1 MKSLKIFF
9 LTALVA
15 VASMFTAC
23 TEDHDW
29 SAGEQVTGAQVYFA
43 NGVETNVTVEA
54 ETSSFEVTVMRGNV
68 DEAATVPLKIAV
80 SAAKVDEEADPIN
93 YAELFTVPSN
103 VSFGAGKDSAKFTV
117 SFDRASLEDGQTY
130 TLTFSINDAGAV
142 TPYGYDQQTW
152 TLVVPE
158 PMVLLGTGYWTDDIE
173 SAMFGIETPTYPVE
187 VWENLKNPGWL
198 YLKDLYTFAY
208 VDALINNWGMSEE
221 DVEALKSTWEA
232 DTYVLINIA
241 DPTQVYIPYQE
252 VGNVIGNGPTQIG
265 SVKDAYGTLENG
277 IITFP
282 VQGLVWGDEHNGGPY
297 YSNPNGATKLY
308 MPGTPMTD
316 FSLELAYGGFR
327 VAEDNATVYPIA
339 RAAYG
344 EDVAEIQYAFVAGD
358 ITKDAEALN
367 AALNGIEDGSVV
379 SNKVAVTIAGEDE
392 ETGEPILEMNLESVE
407 GAEPGVFTVIAIP
420 YSADGEAQ
428 YGDLA
433 FTSFYVQGV
442 GAGELP
448 EVEFALY
455 TMSLE
460 DLKEATGDADYID
473 NYIANGYNS
482 SNTVGVIFEGVDIK
496 SIRPVI
502 FASEDI
508 DMVIEQFGS
517 IEDYIIEYDA
527 YLEANGKDL
536 DYDLTYVTEYGFDY
550 ALMGGKLAPESNYT
564 MFALVANTFGNEQ
577 LFSSSFTTEAEDYLS
592 KKKGGANL
600 RPAVMKEISLHKE
613 FSSINAISVV
623 SIK

>member
-1 MKSLKIFF
+1 MKFLKKIAYM
-9 LTALVA
+9 LTLAGMAFGLA
-15 VASMFTAC
+15 AC
-23 TEDHDW
+23 SNDDVEYEP
-29 SAGEQVTGAQVYFA
+29 AAPVEGAQVYFSTNNISSVNA
-43 NGVETNVTVEA
+43 TMETT
-54 ETSSFEVTVMRGNV
+54 SFEVVVMRGGNTEEAVNV
-68 DEAATVPLKIAV
+68 PIKAVVSVPEV
-80 SAAKVDEEADPIN
+80 EGEEADSTDP
-93 YAELFTVPSN
+93 ASLFTIPTVAK
-103 VSFGAGKDSAKFTV
+103 FAAGKDTV
-117 SFDRASLEDGQTY
+117 KLTVDIDRENLEDGQTY
-130 TLTFSINDAGAV
+130 TIALTLNDLSVV
-142 TPYGYDQQTW
+142 TPYGNSSLTVSV
-152 TLVVPE
+152 VVPQ
-158 PMVLLGTGYWTDDIE
+158 PMKLLGTGYWTDDVVGPL
-173 SAMFGIETPTYPVE
+173 FGLNATTYPVE
-187 VWENLKNPGWL
+187 VYENFKTPGYI
-198 YLKDLYTFAY
+198 YLKDLYTNAFKQT
-208 VDALINNWGMSEE
+208 LIDEFGIAEE
-221 DVEALKSTWEA
+221 SIPTWETSYFA
-232 DTYVLINIA
+232 IKVE
-241 DPTQVYIPYQE
+241 DPTAVEIPAQYT
-252 VGNVIGNGPTQIG
+252 GLDIG
-265 SVKDAYGTLENG
+265 YGDMIIWNLETGVLENG
-277 IITFP
+277 IISFP
-282 VQGLVWGDEHNGGPY
+282 TKGLAVQDNDGAYYANNNGG
-297 YSNPNGATKLY
+297 TKLY

-316 FSLELAYGGFR
+316 FSMELAYGGFR

-358 ITKDAEALN
+358 ITKDAEALA
-367 AALNGIEDGSVV
+367 AALAGIEDGSVV

-392 ETGEPILEMNLESVE
+392 ETGEPILEMTLESVE
-407 GAEPGVFTVIAIP
+407 GAEPGMFTVIAIP
-420 YSADGEAQ
+420 YSAEGEAQ

-460 DLKEATGDADYID
+460 DLKEATGDSDYID
-473 NYIANGYNS
+473 YYIANGYNS

-502 FASEDI
+502 FASEEI

-550 ALMGGKLAPESNYT
+550 TLMGGNLAPESNYT

-592 KKKGGANL
+592 KKGGANL

>member
-23 TEDHDW
+23 TEDHEW

-43 NGVETNVTVEA
+43 DGVATNVTVEA

-68 DEAATVPLKIAV
+68 DEATTVPLKVAV

-142 TPYGYDQQTW
+142 TPYGYDKQTW

-158 PMVLLGTGYWTDDIE
+158 PLVLLGTGLYRDDLVASIFNIGGFPE
-173 SAMFGIETPTYPVE
+173 YEVE
-187 VWENLKNPGWL
+187 IYENLKTPGFI
-198 YLKDLYTFAY
+198 YLKNPYGEAFPVTASNFHPY
-208 VDALINNWGMSEE
+208 EE
-221 DVEALKSTWEA
+221 DVYFAIDISNPDAVVIPEQPLGLSVDNYGDIWVRMYL
-232 DTYVLINIA
+232 DNVGTY
-241 DPTQVYIPYQE
+241 
-252 VGNVIGNGPTQIG
+252 
-265 SVKDAYGTLENG
+265 KDG
-277 IITFP
+277 IISFGPETMEQAMTLY
-282 VQGLVWGDEHNGGPY
+282 QGGSYDYFWGCANGMSRLV
-297 YSNPNGATKLY
+297 
-308 MPGTPMTD
+308 MPGVVLTD

-327 VAEDNATVYPIA
+327 VAEDNETVYPIA

-344 EDVAEIQYAFVAGD
+344 ADVAEIQYAFVAGD

-379 SNKVAVTIAGEDE
+379 SNKVPVTIAGEDE
-392 ETGEPILEMNLESVE
+392 ETGEPILEMTLESVE
-407 GAEPGVFTVIAIP
+407 GVEPGVLTVIAIP
-420 YSADGEAQ
+420 YSAEGEAQ
-428 YGDLA
+428 YEDLA

-473 NYIANGYNS
+473 YYIANGYNS

-502 FASEDI
+502 FASEEI

-527 YLEANGKDL
+527 YLEANGEDL

-550 ALMGGKLAPESNYT
+550 TLMGGNLAPESNYT

-592 KKKGGANL
+592 KKGGANL

>member
-1 MKSLKIFF
+1 MKFLKKFAYM
-9 LTALVA
+9 LTLTGLV
-15 VASMFTAC
+15 FGLGAC
-23 TEDHDW
+23 SNDDVDYEP
-29 SAGEQVTGAQVYFA
+29 AAPVEGAQVYFSNEA
-43 NGVETNVTVEA
+43 STSINATTETT
-54 ETSSFEVTVMRGNV
+54 SFEVVVMRGNA
-68 DEAATVPLKIAV
+68 DEAITVPIKANI
-80 SAAKVDEEADPIN
+80 SAKNVDEEAEPID
-93 YAELFTVPSN
+93 YASLFTIPQN
-103 VSFGAGKDSAKFTV
+103 VSFGAGKETTKISIGV
-117 SFDRASLEDGQTY
+117 DRENLEDGQTY
-130 TLTFSINDAGAV
+130 NITLSLNDASV
-142 TPYGYDQQTW
+142 ITPYGNSSITY

-158 PMVLLGTGYWTDDIE
+158 PMVLLGTGYWTDDVVGPL
-173 SAMFGIETPTYPVE
+173 FGLNTTTYPVE
-187 VWENLKNPGWL
+187 VYENLKTPGYI
-198 YLKDLYTFAY
+198 YLKDLYTNAFKQT
-208 VDALINNWGMSEE
+208 LIDEFGIAEE
-221 DVEALKSTWEA
+221 SIPTWETSYFA
-232 DTYVLINIA
+232 IKVE
-241 DPTQVYIPYQE
+241 DPTAVEIPAQYI
-252 VGNVIGNGPTQIG
+252 GLDIGYGEMGIWSLST
-265 SVKDAYGTLENG
+265 GTLENG
-277 IITFP
+277 IISFP
-282 VQGLVWGDEHNGGPY
+282 AKGLAVQDNDGAY
-297 YSNPNGATKLY
+297 YANNSGATTLY

-327 VAEDNATVYPIA
+327 VAEDNETIYPIA

-358 ITKDAEALN
+358 ITKDADALE

-379 SNKVAVTIAGEDE
+379 SNKVPVTIAGEDE
-392 ETGEPILEMNLESVE
+392 ETGEPILEMTLESVE
-407 GAEPGVFTVIAIP
+407 GVEAGMFTVIAIP
-420 YSADGEAQ
+420 YSAEGEAQ
-428 YGDLA
+428 YEDLA

-473 NYIANGYNS
+473 YYIANGYNS

-502 FASEDI
+502 FASEEI

-550 ALMGGKLAPESNYT
+550 TLMGGNLAPESNYT

-592 KKKGGANL
+592 KKGGANL

>member
-1 MKSLKIFF
+1 MKFLKKFAYM
-9 LTALVA
+9 LTLTGLV
-15 VASMFTAC
+15 FGLGAC
-23 TEDHDW
+23 SNDDVDYEP
-29 SAGEQVTGAQVYFA
+29 AAPVEGAQVYFSNEA
-43 NGVETNVTVEA
+43 STSISATVETT
-54 ETSSFEVTVMRGNV
+54 SFEVVVMRGNA
-68 DEAATVPLKIAV
+68 DEAITVPIKATIT
-80 SAAKVDEEADPIN
+80 AKNVDEEAEPID
-93 YAELFTVPSN
+93 YASLFTIPQN
-103 VSFGAGKDSAKFTV
+103 VSFGAGKETTKISV
-117 SFDRASLEDGQTY
+117 GIDRENLEDGQTY
-130 TLTFSINDAGAV
+130 NITLSLNDASV
-142 TPYGYDQQTW
+142 ITPYGNSSITY
-152 TLVVPE
+152 TLVVPQ
-158 PMVLLGTGYWTDDIE
+158 PLVLLGTGLYRDDLVASIFNIGGFPE
-173 SAMFGIETPTYPVE
+173 YEVE
-187 VWENLKNPGWL
+187 IYENLKTPGFI
-198 YLKDLYTFAY
+198 YLKNPYGEAFPVNASNFHPY
-208 VDALINNWGMSEE
+208 EE
-221 DVEALKSTWEA
+221 DVYFAIDISNPDAVVIPEQPLGLSVDNYGDIWVRMYL
-232 DTYVLINIA
+232 DNVGTY
-241 DPTQVYIPYQE
+241 
-252 VGNVIGNGPTQIG
+252 
-265 SVKDAYGTLENG
+265 KDG
-277 IITFP
+277 IISFGPETMEQAMTLY
-282 VQGLVWGDEHNGGPY
+282 QGGSYDYLWGCANGMSRLV
-297 YSNPNGATKLY
+297 
-308 MPGTPMTD
+308 MPGVVLTD

-327 VAEDNATVYPIA
+327 VAEDNETVYPIA

-344 EDVAEIQYAFVAGD
+344 ADVAEIQYAFVAGD

-379 SNKVAVTIAGEDE
+379 SNKVPVTIAGEDE
-392 ETGEPILEMNLESVE
+392 ETGEPILEMTLESVE
-407 GAEPGVFTVIAIP
+407 GVEPGVLTVIAIP

-428 YGDLA
+428 YEDLA

-473 NYIANGYNS
+473 YYIANGYNS

-502 FASEDI
+502 FASEEI

-550 ALMGGKLAPESNYT
+550 TLMGGNLAPESNYT

-592 KKKGGANL
+592 KKGGANL

>member
-23 TEDHDW
+23 TEDHEW

-43 NGVETNVTVEA
+43 DGVATNVTVEA

-68 DEAATVPLKIAV
+68 DEAATVPLKVAV

-142 TPYGYDQQTW
+142 TPYGYDKQTW

-158 PMVLLGTGYWTDDIE
+158 PYVLLGTGLYRDDLVASIFNIGGFPE
-173 SAMFGIETPTYPVE
+173 YQVEIYENLNTPGFIY
-187 VWENLKNPGWL
+187 LKNPYGEAFPVNASNFHP
-198 YLKDLYTFAY
+198 Y
-208 VDALINNWGMSEE
+208 EE
-221 DVEALKSTWEA
+221 DVYFAIDISNPDAVVIPEQPLGLSVDNYGDIWVRMYL
-232 DTYVLINIA
+232 DNVGTY
-241 DPTQVYIPYQE
+241 
-252 VGNVIGNGPTQIG
+252 
-265 SVKDAYGTLENG
+265 KDG
-277 IITFP
+277 IISFGPETMEQAMTLY
-282 VQGLVWGDEHNGGPY
+282 QGGSYDYLWGCANGMSRLV
-297 YSNPNGATKLY
+297 
-308 MPGTPMTD
+308 MPGVVLTD

-327 VAEDNATVYPIA
+327 VAEDNETIYPIA

-344 EDVAEIQYAFVAGD
+344 ADVAEIQYAFVAGD

-379 SNKVAVTIAGEDE
+379 SNKVPVTIAGEDE
-392 ETGEPILEMNLESVE
+392 ETGEPILEMTLESVE
-407 GAEPGVFTVIAIP
+407 GVEPGVLTVIAIP

-428 YGDLA
+428 YSDLA

-473 NYIANGYNS
+473 YYIANGYNS

-502 FASEDI
+502 FASEEI

-536 DYDLTYVTEYGFDY
+536 DYDLTYVTKYGFDY
-550 ALMGGKLAPESNYT
+550 TLMGGNLAPESNYT

-592 KKKGGANL
+592 KKGGANL

>member
-43 NGVETNVTVEA
+43 DGVATNVTVEA

-68 DEAATVPLKIAV
+68 DEATTVPLKVAV

-142 TPYGYDQQTW
+142 TPYGYDKQTW

-158 PMVLLGTGYWTDDIE
+158 PYVLLGTGWYRDDLVASIFNIGGFPE
-173 SAMFGIETPTYPVE
+173 YQVE
-187 VWENLKNPGWL
+187 VYENLNTPGFIYLKNPYGEAFPVKATNFHP
-198 YLKDLYTFAY
+198 Y
-208 VDALINNWGMSEE
+208 EE
-221 DVEALKSTWEA
+221 DVYFAIDISNPDAVVIPEQPLGLSVDNYGDIWVRMYL
-232 DTYVLINIA
+232 DNVGTY
-241 DPTQVYIPYQE
+241 
-252 VGNVIGNGPTQIG
+252 
-265 SVKDAYGTLENG
+265 KDG
-277 IITFP
+277 IISFGPETMEQAMTLY
-282 VQGLVWGDEHNGGPY
+282 QGGSYDSLWGCANGMSRLV
-297 YSNPNGATKLY
+297 
-308 MPGTPMTD
+308 MPGVVLTD

-327 VAEDNATVYPIA
+327 VAEDNETVYPIA

-344 EDVAEIQYAFVAGD
+344 ADVAEIQYAFVAGD

-379 SNKVAVTIAGEDE
+379 SNKVPVTIAGEDE
-392 ETGEPILEMNLESVE
+392 ETGEPILEMTLESVE

-420 YSADGEAQ
+420 YSAEGEAQ
-428 YGDLA
+428 YEDLA

-473 NYIANGYNS
+473 YYIANGYNS

-502 FASEDI
+502 FASEEI

-550 ALMGGKLAPESNYT
+550 TLMGGNLAPESNYT

-592 KKKGGANL
+592 KKGGANL

>member
-15 VASMFTAC
+15 VAGLFTAC

-43 NGVETNVTVEA
+43 DGVATNITVEA

-68 DEAATVPLKIAV
+68 DEAATVPLKVAV

-142 TPYGYDQQTW
+142 TPYGYDKQTW

-158 PMVLLGTGYWTDDIE
+158 PLVYLGKATIREDII
-173 SAMFGIETPTYPVE
+173 ATMFNIDNIEWEVE
-187 VWENLKNPGWL
+187 VYENTKTPGFIYLKNAYTSEFPYNEPG
-198 YLKDLYTFAY
+198 DY
-208 VDALINNWGMSEE
+208 VEE
-221 DVEALKSTWEA
+221 DVYFT
-232 DTYVLINIA
+232 INIA
-241 DPTQVYIPYQE
+241 NPDQVVIPRQYLGCDWNPE
-252 VGNVIGNGPTQIG
+252 EYGPFFVGT
-265 SVKDAYGTLENG
+265 AEYGTLKDG

-282 VQGLVWGDEHNGGPY
+282 TKGLLVGMEIYTEGQFGWYANSNG
-297 YSNPNGATKLY
+297 LFRVV
-308 MPGTPMTD
+308 MPGVVLTD

-344 EDVAEIQYAFVAGD
+344 ADVAEIQYAFVAGD

-379 SNKVAVTIAGEDE
+379 SNKVPVTIAGEDE
-392 ETGEPILEMNLESVE
+392 ETGEPILEMTLESVE
-407 GAEPGVFTVIAIP
+407 GVEPGVFTVIAIP

-428 YGDLA
+428 YEDLA

-460 DLKEATGDADYID
+460 DLEEATGDSEW
-473 NYIANGYNS
+473 IAAVKSQGVNS
-482 SNTVGVIFEGVDIK
+482 SNAVGVILEGVDIK
-496 SIRPVI
+496 SINVMTTL
-502 FASEDI
+502 SSN
-508 DMVIEQFGS
+508 IEPIKESFGS
-517 IEDYIIEYDA
+517 VEEYIAALI
-527 YLEANGKDL
+527 ANG
-536 DYDLTYVTEYGFDY
+536 YDLSYDLEYIEKYGWDY
-550 ALMGGKLAPESNYT
+550 NIFGGNYSPETSYT
-564 MFALVANTFGNEQ
+564 MFALVENTFGNVQ
-577 LFSSSFTTEAEDYLS
+577 LFSSSFTTEAAEATA
-592 KKKGGANL
+592 KKGSANL
-600 RPAVMKEISLHKE
+600 RPAVMKGVSLHKE
-613 FSSINAISVV
+613 LSSIN
-623 SIK
+623 SILYNVK

>member
-1 MKSLKIFF
+1 MKFLKKFAYM
-9 LTALVA
+9 LTLTGLV
-15 VASMFTAC
+15 FGLGAC
-23 TEDHDW
+23 SNDDVDYEP
-29 SAGEQVTGAQVYFA
+29 AAPVEGAQVYFSNEA
-43 NGVETNVTVEA
+43 STSISATVETT
-54 ETSSFEVTVMRGNV
+54 SFEVVVMRGNAE
-68 DEAATVPLKIAV
+68 EAITVPIKATIT
-80 SAAKVDEEADPIN
+80 AKNVDEEAEPID
-93 YAELFTVPSN
+93 YASLFTIPQN
-103 VSFGAGKDSAKFTV
+103 VSFGAGKETTKISV
-117 SFDRASLEDGQTY
+117 GIDRENLEDGQTY
-130 TLTFSINDAGAV
+130 NITLSLNDASV
-142 TPYGYDQQTW
+142 ITPYGNSSITY
-152 TLVVPE
+152 TLVVPQ
-158 PMVLLGTGYWTDDIE
+158 PLVLLGTGLYRDDLVASIFNIGGFPE
-173 SAMFGIETPTYPVE
+173 YEVE
-187 VWENLKNPGWL
+187 IYENLKTPGFI
-198 YLKDLYTFAY
+198 YLKNPYGEAFPVNASNFHPY
-208 VDALINNWGMSEE
+208 EE
-221 DVEALKSTWEA
+221 DVYFAIDISNPDAVVIPEQPLGLSVDNYGDIWVRMYL
-232 DTYVLINIA
+232 DNVGTY
-241 DPTQVYIPYQE
+241 
-252 VGNVIGNGPTQIG
+252 
-265 SVKDAYGTLENG
+265 KDG
-277 IITFP
+277 IISFGPETMEQAMTLY
-282 VQGLVWGDEHNGGPY
+282 QGGSYDYLWGCANGMSRLV
-297 YSNPNGATKLY
+297 
-308 MPGTPMTD
+308 MPGVVLTD

-327 VAEDNATVYPIA
+327 VAEDNETIYPIA

-344 EDVAEIQYAFVAGD
+344 ADVAEIQYAFVAGD

-379 SNKVAVTIAGEDE
+379 SNKVPVTIAGEDE
-392 ETGEPILEMNLESVE
+392 ETGEPILEMTLESVE
-407 GAEPGVFTVIAIP
+407 GVEPGVLTVIAIP

-428 YGDLA
+428 YEDLA

-473 NYIANGYNS
+473 YYIANGYNS

-502 FASEDI
+502 FASEEI

-550 ALMGGKLAPESNYT
+550 TLMGGNLAPESNYT

-592 KKKGGANL
+592 KKGGANL